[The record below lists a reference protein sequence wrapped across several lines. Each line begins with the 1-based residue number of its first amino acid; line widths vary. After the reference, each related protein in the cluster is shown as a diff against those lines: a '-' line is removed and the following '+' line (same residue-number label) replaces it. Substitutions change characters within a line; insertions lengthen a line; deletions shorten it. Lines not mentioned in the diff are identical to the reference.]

1 MKANIKRSY
10 VSVTQE
16 ILEETSK
23 PEVWRKLLFSLSFYH
38 AVIQE
43 RRKFGPLG
51 WNKSYA
57 FNDSDLETTFTML
70 RLFLEQDEV
79 PWEALIFVTGHINYG
94 GRVTDDN
101 DRVLL
106 MTALAK
112 YCCVDTLKDGYK
124 FSGSGVYYGPTDG
137 NLQHYRDY
145 IEGLPLNDPPE
156 IYGLHGNAN
165 IKYQDIESNK
175 VIETILSIQPRL
187 VSAVGGLSPDEI
199 VLEKSREL
207 LAILPGILDQKEGY
221 KELFKVNE
229 QGLIPSLSTVLVQE
243 ITKFNRLLRK
253 MSQSLAD
260 IDQAINGFIVMSE
273 ELDSMYLKMQNN
285 QVPDNWAKVGYPSLK
300 PLSSWF
306 QDFILRVAFFE
317 NWLMNG
323 NPSSYWLPGMFFPQ
337 GFMTGVLQTHSRQYR
352 IAIDKL
358 AYSFEFLEA
367 EEPED
372 IEEAPTDGVYISG
385 LFMDGSRWCRENMII
400 TDQQPTVMF
409 DTMPIVHFNPKEDFK
424 PEPEDYLCPLY
435 KTSLR
440 QGVLSTTGLSTN
452 FVLHVACPSKEAPAF
467 WVQRGAAMLCM
478 LDD

>member
-1 MKANIKRSY
+1 
-10 VSVTQE
+10 
-16 ILEETSK
+16 
-23 PEVWRKLLFSLSFYH
+23 
-38 AVIQE
+38 
-43 RRKFGPLG
+43 
-51 WNKSYA
+51 
-57 FNDSDLETTFTML
+57 ML
-70 RLFLEQDEV
+70 RLFLEQDDV
-79 PWEALIFVTGHINYG
+79 PWDALIFVTGHINYG

-106 MTALAK
+106 MTTLSK
-112 YCCVDTLKDGYK
+112 YCCVEALKDGYK
-124 FSGSGVYYGPTDG
+124 FSGSGTYINPNDG

-145 IEGLPLNDPPE
+145 IESLPLNDPPE

-187 VSAVGGLSPDEI
+187 VAAAGGLTPDEI

-207 LAILPGILDQKEGY
+207 LAILPEILDQKEGN
-221 KELFKVNE
+221 KELFKINDL
-229 QGLIPSLSTVLVQE
+229 GLIPSLSTVLVQE
-243 ITKFNRLLRK
+243 MTKFNRLLRK
-253 MSQSLAD
+253 MRQSLSD

-306 QDFILRVAFFE
+306 KDFILRVAFFE

-358 AYSFEFLEA
+358 VFAFEFLSE
-367 EEPED
+367 EEPDE
-372 IEEAPTDGVYISG
+372 IEEAPTDGVLISG
-385 LFMDGSRWCRENMII
+385 LFMDGSRWDRDEAII
-400 TDQQPTVMF
+400 TDQYPTVMF
-409 DTMPIVHFNPKEDFK
+409 DTMPVIHFNPIENHV
-424 PEPEDYLCPLY
+424 PIESEYLCPLY

-452 FVLHVACPSKEAPAF
+452 FVLHVACPSKEPPSF
-467 WVQRGAAMLCM
+467 WVGRGAAMLCM